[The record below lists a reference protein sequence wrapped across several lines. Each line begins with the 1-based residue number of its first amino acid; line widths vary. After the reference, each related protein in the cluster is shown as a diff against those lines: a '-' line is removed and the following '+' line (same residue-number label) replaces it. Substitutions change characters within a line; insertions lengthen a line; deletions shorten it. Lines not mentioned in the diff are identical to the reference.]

1 MFEQL
6 DCKVYEIAR
15 IRLALILFCPQVSSS
30 CGDHLQVTVHGSHR
44 EHGWVGAGGV
54 QRPGMV
60 RVFGRGAGFHV
71 LTCVCSVPGVQ
82 QLWSK
87 GGAMAAL
94 G

>member
-60 RVFGRGAGFHV
+60 RVSGRGAG
-71 LTCVCSVPGVQ
+71 LDRKSVV
-82 QLWSK
+82 
-87 GGAMAAL
+87 
-94 G
+94 